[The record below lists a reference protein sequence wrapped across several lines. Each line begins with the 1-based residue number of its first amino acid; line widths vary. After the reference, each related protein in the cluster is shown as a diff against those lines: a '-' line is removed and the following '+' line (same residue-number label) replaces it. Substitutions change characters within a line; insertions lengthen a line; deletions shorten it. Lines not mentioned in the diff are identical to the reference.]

1 MKERPILFSTEMVKA
16 ILEGRKTQT
25 RRVLKTQLPFDSFEF
40 TSGIGYSAMTPKG
53 YVEVRGYSNK
63 DGKREYSPFAI
74 KPKYGEFGDILWV
87 RETFEFI
94 GESGFNDPP
103 ENPTDYLY
111 KADSHE
117 PVFKWSPSIYMPKEA
132 CRIKLKITEIRIER
146 LLDISKED
154 AIAEGIT
161 GGYTDDGYTW
171 TDYTND
177 EKTYEDPRSSY
188 MTLWDSINGK
198 DSHRLNPWV
207 WVISFEKYTDT
218 LLDQNK

>member
-1 MKERPILFSTEMVKA
+1 
-16 ILEGRKTQT
+16 
-25 RRVLKTQLPFDSFEF
+25 
-40 TSGIGYSAMTPKG
+40 
-53 YVEVRGYSNK
+53 
-63 DGKREYSPFAI
+63 
-74 KPKYGEFGDILWV
+74 
-87 RETFEFI
+87 
-94 GESGFNDPP
+94 
-103 ENPTDYLY
+103 
-111 KADSHE
+111 
-117 PVFKWSPSIYMPKEA
+117 MPKEA

-218 LLDQNK
+218 LPDQNK